1 MKKISLKA
9 ARVNAGMTQ
18 TDVETKLG
26 YARSTLT
33 RWETGKCV
41 PRADKLEA
49 LCNLYGVLVTDIK
62 LKNR

>member
-1 MKKISLKA
+1 MEKISLKA
-9 ARVNAGMTQ
+9 ARINADLTQ

-26 YARSTLT
+26 YSRSTLT

-41 PRADKLEA
+41 PRADKLKA
-49 LCNLYGVLVTDIK
+49 LCDLYGVSVTDIK

>member
-1 MKKISLKA
+1 MEQITLKA
-9 ARVNAGMTQ
+9 ARVNAGLTQ

-41 PRADKLEA
+41 PRADKLAA
-49 LCNLYGVLVTDIK
+49 LCTLYGVSVTDI
-62 LKNR
+62 RI